1 MQRES
6 TIATSAAAAP
16 SIGPVCGLER
26 PMPISDSAVP
36 EPLQLERVYQE
47 IKWQVIYGRYRP
59 GKTLS
64 ESVLARVH
72 KSSRTPVR
80 EALSRLGEE
89 GYVERLPRRGY
100 IVAPIT
106 IAAIRNAY
114 EVRRVLEAT
123 AAGYAA
129 ERADEEAM
137 AKMKTLAEYPVLEQT
152 DESYRERLSIN
163 ERFHLSVATAS
174 QNGSLVDLVRHC
186 LLQHNRVLSL
196 GLERPILGKTEDH
209 HRSLVEAIGAR
220 DVAGARAI
228 MEQHLD
234 ASHQLI
240 MDFLM
245 RGRIRSVAI

>member
-1 MQRES
+1 
-6 TIATSAAAAP
+6 
-16 SIGPVCGLER
+16 
-26 PMPISDSAVP
+26 MPISDSADH

-47 IKWQVIYGRYRP
+47 IKWRVIYGRYRP
-59 GKTLS
+59 GATLS

-106 IAAIRNAY
+106 ITAIQNAY

-129 ERADEEAM
+129 ERADDEAM
-137 AKMKTLAEYPVLEQT
+137 ARMTALADYPTLEQT

-163 ERFHLSVATAS
+163 ERFHLAVATAS

-196 GLERPILGKTEDH
+196 GVERPILGNTEDQ
-209 HRSLVEAIGAR
+209 HRALVEAIRAR
-220 DVAGARAI
+220 DVPQSRAI

-234 ASHQLI
+234 AAHQLV

-245 RGRIRSVAI
+245 RGRIRGVAV